1 MYNVDIES
9 MTKPVVE
16 EQIVKIE
23 ENTESVA
30 QGSLKPAEQV
40 AKQCSECKAEFG
52 CGVVAASEQGGCWC
66 EDLPAIMPLD
76 TLSDCL
82 CKTCLAKVI
91 GAEILKQLNAAGSPK
106 ARLALAEPFRHQKEL
121 VENIDFTIEDGR
133 YVFSEWYHLKRARCC
148 GNGCRHCAY
157 K

>member
-1 MYNVDIES
+1 
-9 MTKPVVE
+9 MTKSMVDE
-16 EQIVKIE
+16 TSVKIE
-23 ENTESVA
+23 ENVEPILVRELA
-30 QGSLKPAEQV
+30 PV
-40 AKQCSECKAEFG
+40 AKQCSECQAEFG
-52 CGVVAASEQGGCWC
+52 CGVASEIELGGCWC
-66 EDLPAIMPLD
+66 QDLPAIMPLG

-91 GAEILKQLNAAGSPK
+91 GVEIIKQLNAAGSPK
-106 ARLALAEPFRHQKEL
+106 ARLALAEPYRHQTEL